1 MNCRDCRWFTKKLEL
16 QYGRCHRDP
25 PMAGWPAV
33 QASDFCSRFEPHA
46 TAPGEIPGDSLRQMT
61 VMAKQL
67 SNGYPVLPLPENI
80 AAFRGLL
87 NAKASTDTTA
97 DHSEG

>member
-1 MNCRDCRWFTKKLEL
+1 
-16 QYGRCHRDP
+16 
-25 PMAGWPAV
+25 
-33 QASDFCSRFEPHA
+33 
-46 TAPGEIPGDSLRQMT
+46 MT

-87 NAKASTDTTA
+87 NAKAPTDTAA
-97 DHSEG
+97 DHPEG

>member
-1 MNCRDCRWFTKKLEL
+1 
-16 QYGRCHRDP
+16 
-25 PMAGWPAV
+25 MAGWPAV
-33 QASDFCSRFEPHA
+33 LPNDFCSRFESKHP
-46 TAPGEIPGDSLRQMT
+46 PLGVIPSESLRQMA

-97 DHSEG
+97 DHPEG

>member
-1 MNCRDCRWFTKKLEL
+1 
-16 QYGRCHRDP
+16 
-25 PMAGWPAV
+25 MAGWPAV
-33 QASDFCSRFEPHA
+33 QATDFCSKCEPHFS
-46 TAPGEIPGDSLRQMT
+46 TPGEIPEDSLRQMT

-80 AAFRGLL
+80 AAFRGLI

>member
-1 MNCRDCRWFTKKLEL
+1 
-16 QYGRCHRDP
+16 
-25 PMAGWPAV
+25 MAGWPAV
-33 QASDFCSRFEPHA
+33 QATDFCSKFEPHVSS
-46 TAPGEIPGDSLRQMT
+46 PWEIPADSMRQMT

-80 AAFRGLL
+80 AAFRGLI

-97 DHSEG
+97 DHPEG

>member
-1 MNCRDCRWFTKKLEL
+1 
-16 QYGRCHRDP
+16 
-25 PMAGWPAV
+25 MAGWPAV
-33 QASDFCSRFEPHA
+33 QATDFCSKFEPHFSS
-46 TAPGEIPGDSLRQMT
+46 PGEIPEDSMRQMT

-80 AAFRGLL
+80 AAFRGLI